1 MKFFK
6 SIRTRLTLWYLGFIV
21 VLLLLFSSVAYFMLD
36 YNLYNNLDNSL
47 QSRANELNTITVV
60 APKPNEVLLSFN
72 ANGALTQEFPS
83 GVIDTSKLTGLIKQ
97 ALSGQTPYLTTV
109 TADNQGVRL
118 YATTFL
124 NPFNGQPVVIVVG
137 QLTTEITTVLHTFV
151 YVIVF
156 AMVGVIILA
165 GLGGLFLASRVL
177 KPVQEIT
184 KTAQKIEGSD
194 LSQRIAVNTDDEL
207 GRLASTLN
215 EMIGRLEEA
224 FNRQRQFT
232 ADASHELRTPLA
244 IMQAEATLALS
255 KERTLIDYRKSLET
269 ISQESDY
276 MSSVI
281 GKLLFLARSDAG
293 KEQLNFED
301 VELKE
306 LITGLSA
313 NIEALAQ
320 DKGIKF
326 TVDAKE
332 DLTVSGDKVKLRQLF
347 INILENAVRYTP
359 ADGNISV
366 SLVEKDLNAVVSIS
380 DTGIGIP
387 PEHLPHIFER
397 FYRVDKARAR
407 ADGGVGLGLAI
418 AKIIA
423 ESHKGTI
430 TVSSEV
436 GKGTRFLFRLPKNQA
451 NSKTEETV
459 PATENS

>member
-6 SIRTRLTLWYLGFIV
+6 SIRTRLTLWYLAIIV
-21 VLLLLFSSVAYFMLD
+21 ILLLMFSSVAYFMLY

-47 QSRANELNTITVV
+47 QNRANSLSGATMVIPRSNEL
-60 APKPNEVLLSFN
+60 LMSFD
-72 ANGALTQEFPS
+72 ANGTMTQQIG
-83 GVIDTSKLTGLIKQ
+83 GVTVDASKLSGLITK
-97 ALSGQTPYLTTV
+97 AVAGQNTYLTAAGTE
-109 TADNQGVRL
+109 NQQVRL
-118 YATTFL
+118 YATAFF

-137 QLTTEITTVLHTFV
+137 QTTTEITDVLHTFI

-156 AMVGVIILA
+156 AMVGVIVLA
-165 GLGGLFLASRVL
+165 GLGGLFLAERAL
-177 KPVQEIT
+177 KPVQQIT
-184 KTAQKIEGSD
+184 KTAQNIEGSD
-194 LSQRIAVNTDDEL
+194 LSQRINVKTDDEL

-215 EMIGRLEEA
+215 EMIGRLEES

-255 KERTLIDYRKSLET
+255 KERTPDDYRKSLET

-281 GKLLFLARSDAG
+281 SKLLFLARSDAG
-293 KEQLNFED
+293 KEQLNFEG

-313 NIEALAQ
+313 NIEVLAQ

-326 TVDAKE
+326 AVDAKE
-332 DLTVSGDKVKLRQLF
+332 ELTVNGDKVKLRQLF

-359 ADGNISV
+359 ADGHISV
-366 SLVEKDLNAVVSIS
+366 SLVKQELNAVVSIS

-430 TVSSEV
+430 TVASEV
-436 GKGTRFLFRLPKNQA
+436 GKGTTFTISLPLKDA
-451 NSKTEETV
+451 EPSVK
-459 PATENS
+459 S

>member
-6 SIRTRLTLWYLGFIV
+6 SIRTRLTLWYLAIIV
-21 VLLLLFSSVAYFMLD
+21 VLLLLFSSVAYFMLY

-60 APKPNEVLLSFN
+60 APKPNELLLSFN

-83 GVIDTSKLTGLIKQ
+83 GVIDASKLSGLIKQ
-97 ALSGQTPYLTTV
+97 ALSGQTAYLTSV
-109 TADNQGVRL
+109 TTDNQGVRL

-124 NPFNGQPVVIVVG
+124 NPFNGQPIVIVVG

-156 AMVGVIILA
+156 AMVGVIVLA
-165 GLGGLFLASRVL
+165 GLGGLFLANRVL

-255 KERTLIDYRKSLET
+255 KERTSDDYRKSLET

-366 SLVEKDLNAVVSIS
+366 SLVEKDSNAVVSIS

-387 PEHLPHIFER
+387 PEHLSHIFER

-418 AKIIA
+418 AKIIT
-423 ESHKGTI
+423 ESHKGKI
-430 TVSSEV
+430 EVESEV
-436 GKGTRFLFRLPKNQA
+436 GKGTTFKISIPLKDTTEPAA
-451 NSKTEETV
+451 NS
-459 PATENS
+459 

>member
-6 SIRTRLTLWYLGFIV
+6 SIRTRLTLWYLAIIV
-21 VLLLLFSSVAYFMLD
+21 ILLLMFSSVAYFMLY

-47 QSRANELNTITVV
+47 QNRANSLSGATMVIPRSNEL
-60 APKPNEVLLSFN
+60 LMSFD
-72 ANGALTQEFPS
+72 ANGTMTQQIG
-83 GVIDTSKLTGLIKQ
+83 GVTVDASKLSGLITK
-97 ALSGQTPYLTTV
+97 AVAGQNTYLTAAGTE
-109 TADNQGVRL
+109 NQQVRL
-118 YATTFL
+118 YATAFF

-137 QLTTEITTVLHTFV
+137 QTTTEITDVLHTFI

-156 AMVGVIILA
+156 AMVGVIVLA
-165 GLGGLFLASRVL
+165 GLGGLFLAERAL
-177 KPVQEIT
+177 KPVQQIT
-184 KTAQKIEGSD
+184 KTAQNIEGSD
-194 LSQRIAVNTDDEL
+194 LSQRINVKTDDEL

-215 EMIGRLEEA
+215 EMIGRLEES

-255 KERTLIDYRKSLET
+255 KERTPDDYRKSLET

-281 GKLLFLARSDAG
+281 SKLLFLARSDAG
-293 KEQLNFED
+293 KEQLNFEG

-313 NIEALAQ
+313 NIEVLAQ

-326 TVDAKE
+326 AVDAKE
-332 DLTVSGDKVKLRQLF
+332 ELTVNGDKVKLRQLF

-359 ADGNISV
+359 ADGHISV
-366 SLVEKDLNAVVSIS
+366 SLVKQELNAVVSIS

-423 ESHKGTI
+423 ESHRGTI
-430 TVSSEV
+430 TVASEV
-436 GKGTRFLFRLPKNQA
+436 GKGTTFTISLPLKDA
-451 NSKTEETV
+451 EPSMK
-459 PATENS
+459 S

>member
-6 SIRTRLTLWYLGFIV
+6 SIRTRLTLWYLAIIV
-21 VLLLLFSSVAYFMLD
+21 VLLLLFSSVAYFMLY

-60 APKPNEVLLSFN
+60 APKPNELLLSFS

-83 GVIDTSKLTGLIKQ
+83 GVIDASKLSGLIKQ
-97 ALSGQTPYLTTV
+97 ALSGQTAYLTSV
-109 TADNQGVRL
+109 TTDNQGVRL

-124 NPFNGQPVVIVVG
+124 NPFNGQPIVIVVG

-156 AMVGVIILA
+156 AMVGVIVLA
-165 GLGGLFLASRVL
+165 GLGGLFLANRVL

-255 KERTLIDYRKSLET
+255 KERTSDDYRKSLET

-301 VELKE
+301 IELKE

-366 SLVEKDLNAVVSIS
+366 SLVEKDSNAVVSIS

-387 PEHLPHIFER
+387 PEHLSHIFER

-418 AKIIA
+418 AKIIT
-423 ESHKGTI
+423 ESHKGKI
-430 TVSSEV
+430 EVESEV
-436 GKGTRFLFRLPKNQA
+436 GKGTTFKISIPLKDTTEPAA
-451 NSKTEETV
+451 NS
-459 PATENS
+459 

>member
-6 SIRTRLTLWYLGFIV
+6 SIRTRLTLWYLAIIV
-21 VLLLLFSSVAYFMLD
+21 ILLLMFSSVAYFMLY

-47 QSRANELNTITVV
+47 QNRANSLSGATMVIPRSNEL
-60 APKPNEVLLSFN
+60 LMSFD
-72 ANGALTQEFPS
+72 ANGTMTQQIG
-83 GVIDTSKLTGLIKQ
+83 GVTVDASKLSGLITK
-97 ALSGQTPYLTTV
+97 AVAGQNTYLTATG
-109 TADNQGVRL
+109 TENQQVRL
-118 YATTFL
+118 YATAFF

-137 QLTTEITTVLHTFV
+137 QTTTEITDVLHTFI

-156 AMVGVIILA
+156 AMVGVIVLA
-165 GLGGLFLASRVL
+165 GLGGLFLAERAL
-177 KPVQEIT
+177 KPVQLIT
-184 KTAQKIEGSD
+184 KTAQNIEGSD
-194 LSQRIAVNTDDEL
+194 LSQRINVKTDDEL

-215 EMIGRLEEA
+215 EMIGRLEES

-255 KERTLIDYRKSLET
+255 KERTPDDYRKSLET

-281 GKLLFLARSDAG
+281 SKLLFLARSDAG
-293 KEQLNFED
+293 KEQLNFEG

-313 NIEALAQ
+313 NIEVLAQ
-320 DKGIKF
+320 DKEIKF
-326 TVDAKE
+326 AVDAKE
-332 DLTVSGDKVKLRQLF
+332 ELTVNGDKVKLRQLF

-359 ADGNISV
+359 ADGLISV
-366 SLVEKDLNAVVSIS
+366 SLVKQESNAVVSIS

-430 TVSSEV
+430 TVASEV
-436 GKGTRFLFRLPKNQA
+436 GKGTTFTISLPLKDA
-451 NSKTEETV
+451 EPSVK
-459 PATENS
+459 S

>member
-6 SIRTRLTLWYLGFIV
+6 SIRTRLTLWYLAVIV
-21 VLLLLFSSVAYFMLD
+21 VLLLIFSSVAYFMLD
-36 YNLYNNLDNSL
+36 YTLYNNLDNTL
-47 QSRANELNTITVV
+47 QNRANSLNTPTYVV
-60 APKPNEVLLSFN
+60 PKSNELLMSFD
-72 ANGALTQEFPS
+72 ANGNETQS
-83 GVIDTSKLTGLIKQ
+83 VGGVTVDTPKLSGLIKKAIAGQ
-97 ALSGQTPYLTTV
+97 NAYLSATGTE
-109 TADNQGVRL
+109 NQNIRL
-118 YATTFL
+118 YATSFL

-137 QLTTEITTVLHTFV
+137 QTTTEITDVLHTFV
-151 YVIVF
+151 YVIVI
-156 AMVGVIILA
+156 AMVAIIILA
-165 GLGGLFLASRVL
+165 GIGGLFLAERAL
-177 KPVQEIT
+177 KPVQQIT
-184 KTAQKIEGSD
+184 KTAQNIEGSD
-194 LSQRIAVNTDDEL
+194 LSQRINVKTDDEL
-207 GRLASTLN
+207 GMLASTLN
-215 EMIGRLEEA
+215 EMIGRLEES

-255 KERTLIDYRKSLET
+255 KERPPDDYRKSLET

-293 KEQLNFED
+293 KEQLNFEN
-301 VELKE
+301 VELKG
-306 LITGLSA
+306 LITGLAS

-326 TVDAKE
+326 AIDAKE
-332 DLTVSGDKVKLRQLF
+332 ELTVNGDKVKLRQLF

-359 ADGNISV
+359 VDGQISV
-366 SLVEKDLNAVVSIS
+366 SLVKQESDAVISIS
-380 DTGIGIP
+380 DTGIGIS

-430 TVSSEV
+430 GVESEL
-436 GKGTRFLFRLPKNQA
+436 GKGTTFRISIPLKGP
-451 NSKTEETV
+451 EE
-459 PATENS
+459 PATKV

>member
-6 SIRTRLTLWYLGFIV
+6 SIRTRLTLWYLAVIV
-21 VLLLLFSSVAYFMLD
+21 VLLLIFSSVAYFMLD
-36 YNLYNNLDNSL
+36 YTLYNNLDNTL
-47 QSRANELNTITVV
+47 QNRANSLNTPTYVV
-60 APKPNEVLLSFN
+60 PKSNELLMSFD
-72 ANGALTQEFPS
+72 ANGNETQAVG
-83 GVIDTSKLTGLIKQ
+83 GVTVDTSKLSGLIKK
-97 ALSGQTPYLTTV
+97 ALAGQNTYLSAAGTE
-109 TADNQGVRL
+109 NQNIRL
-118 YATTFL
+118 YSTSFF
-124 NPFNGQPVVIVVG
+124 NPFNGQPVVIIVG
-137 QLTTEITTVLHTFV
+137 QTTTEITDVLHTFV
-151 YVIVF
+151 YVIVI
-156 AMVGVIILA
+156 AMVAIIILA
-165 GLGGLFLASRVL
+165 GIGGLFLAERAL
-177 KPVQEIT
+177 KPVQQIT
-184 KTAQKIEGSD
+184 KTAQNIEGSD
-194 LSQRIAVNTDDEL
+194 LSQRIDVKTDDEL

-215 EMIGRLEEA
+215 EMIGRLEES

-255 KERTLIDYRKSLET
+255 KERSPDDYRKSLET

-293 KEQLNFED
+293 KEQLSFED
-301 VELKE
+301 VELKG
-306 LITGLSA
+306 LITGLAS

-326 TVDAKE
+326 VVDAKE
-332 DLTVSGDKVKLRQLF
+332 ELTVNGDKVKLRQLF

-359 ADGNISV
+359 IAGQISV
-366 SLVEKDLNAVVSIS
+366 SLVQKDANAVVAIA

-423 ESHKGTI
+423 ESHKGNI
-430 TVSSEV
+430 EVESEL
-436 GKGTRFLFRLPKNQA
+436 GKGTTFTISLPLKGP
-451 NSKTEETV
+451 EEPT
-459 PATENS
+459 TKI

>member
-6 SIRTRLTLWYLGFIV
+6 SIRTRLTIWYLGFII
-21 VLLLLFSSVAYFMLD
+21 VLLLIFSSVAYLMLD
-36 YNLYNNLDNSL
+36 HNLYQNLDNSL
-47 QSRANELNTITVV
+47 QTLSNEVITSGT
-60 APKPNEVLLSFN
+60 ALKSNEVLLVFSST
-72 ANGALTQEFPS
+72 GALVEQDGTVIVNTTKLS
-83 GVIDTSKLTGLIKQ
+83 GYVKQTLTGKI
-97 ALSGQTPYLTTV
+97 TYLNTATTG
-109 TADNQGVRL
+109 NEGIRL
-118 YATTFL
+118 YAVAVPNVFSNQL
-124 NPFNGQPVVIVVG
+124 YVVIVG
-137 QLTTEITTVLHTFV
+137 QTTTEITGVLHTFI

-156 AMVGVIILA
+156 AMVGVIVLA
-165 GLGGLFLASRVL
+165 GLGGLFLANRVL

-255 KERTLIDYRKSLET
+255 KERTSDDYRKSLET

-366 SLVEKDLNAVVSIS
+366 SLVEKDSNAVVSIS

-387 PEHLPHIFER
+387 PEHLSHIFER

-418 AKIIA
+418 AKIIT
-423 ESHKGTI
+423 ESHKGKI
-430 TVSSEV
+430 EVESEV
-436 GKGTRFLFRLPKNQA
+436 GKGTTFKISIPLKDTTEPAA
-451 NSKTEETV
+451 NS
-459 PATENS
+459 

>member
-6 SIRTRLTLWYLGFIV
+6 SIRTRLTLWYLAIIV
-21 VLLLLFSSVAYFMLD
+21 VLLLLFSSVAYFMLY

-60 APKPNEVLLSFN
+60 APKPNELLLSFN

-83 GVIDTSKLTGLIKQ
+83 GVIDASKLSGLIKQ
-97 ALSGQTPYLTTV
+97 ALSGQTAYLTSV
-109 TADNQGVRL
+109 TTDNQGVRL

-124 NPFNGQPVVIVVG
+124 NPFNGQPIVIVVG

-156 AMVGVIILA
+156 AMVGVIVLA
-165 GLGGLFLASRVL
+165 GLGGLFLANRVL

-255 KERTLIDYRKSLET
+255 KERTSDDYRKSLET

-301 VELKE
+301 IELKE

-366 SLVEKDLNAVVSIS
+366 SLVEKDSNAVVSIS

-387 PEHLPHIFER
+387 PEHLSHIFER

-418 AKIIA
+418 AKIIT
-423 ESHKGTI
+423 ESHKGKI
-430 TVSSEV
+430 EVESEV
-436 GKGTRFLFRLPKNQA
+436 GKGTTFKISIPLKDTTEPAA
-451 NSKTEETV
+451 NS
-459 PATENS
+459 